1 MTKTNVPESAKDA
14 FRDTM
19 IAARSE
25 AGRAALAHQSP
36 GREIS
41 AEETALAE
49 AMMEIYATGTADMAG
64 LARQLAERAI
74 VAPASKRTDWDA
86 ALLESE
92 FRAANESFD
101 AAYLENGIGA

>member
-1 MTKTNVPESAKDA
+1 MTTFTPESSKDA

-19 IAARSE
+19 RAARSE
-25 AGRAALAHQSP
+25 AGHAVLAHQSP

-41 AEETALAE
+41 AEEAALAE
-49 AMMEIYATGTADMAG
+49 AMMDIYATGKTEMAD
-64 LARQLAERAI
+64 LAQQLAERGI
-74 VAPASKRTDWDA
+74 TAPVSKRTDWDA

-92 FRAANESFD
+92 LRAANESFD